1 MNEFRY
7 ASRKYIKCEKIVA
20 FFIRKAFAEIGYRE
34 VWYVDRYFVVSPLC
48 VVGGK
53 LREFLS
59 AGNEYYQ
66 NCSALFFGKIALEG
80 CGEYAIGQYLVG
92 IIERKNVAGA
102 LGEFID
108 IEKHVLPR
116 IHRERGEVV
125 LIHIF
130 LQSVSKQT
138 QRHRLIKTCK
148 REIEMRMLL

>member
-7 ASRKYIKCEKIVA
+7 ASHKCIKREKIVA

-48 VVGGK
+48 VVGEK

-80 CGEYAIGQYLVG
+80 CGEYAIAQYFIG
-92 IIERKNVAGA
+92 IVKSKDVASP
-102 LGEFID
+102 LGKSID
-108 IEKHVLPR
+108 VKKYVLPC
-116 IHRERGEVV
+116 IHRERSKITELDNVIMSGGE
-125 LIHIF
+125 
-130 LQSVSKQT
+130 SY
-138 QRHRLIKTCK
+138 
-148 REIEMRMLL
+148 